1 MGEGVGVA
9 ATRWALAIDTRKC
22 INCKACV
29 VACKAENDVP
39 MGKFRNRINEER
51 GGDFPHLRAVFE
63 PEQCHHCESPSC
75 VRVCPTGA
83 SYQREDGLVLMQDQD
98 CIGCGYCI
106 IACPYDARFF
116 NPQTRVADKCTMCVH
131 RVDAGRE
138 PACVETCPTRV
149 RVFGNFE
156 DPDSE
161 LRKVLASRR
170 TWVKKPQTGNHP
182 QLHYVL

>member
-1 MGEGVGVA
+1 MRERLGIKA
-9 ATRWALAIDTRKC
+9 KRLALAVDTRKC

-39 MGKFRNRINEER
+39 LGRFRNRINEDS
-51 GGDFPHLRAVFE
+51 GGVYPHLRASFE

-83 SYQREDGLVLMQDQD
+83 SYRRSDGLVLVDADD

-116 NPQTRVADKCTMCVH
+116 NDQTRVVEKCTMCAH
-131 RVDAGRE
+131 RLDAGGV
-138 PACVETCPTRV
+138 PACVETCPTKV
-149 RVFGNFE
+149 RVLGDLE
-156 DPDSE
+156 DPDSP
-161 LRKVLASRR
+161 LSLLLATRR
-170 TWVKKPQTGNHP
+170 NQVKKLQTGNDP
-182 QLHYVL
+182 QLHYLL